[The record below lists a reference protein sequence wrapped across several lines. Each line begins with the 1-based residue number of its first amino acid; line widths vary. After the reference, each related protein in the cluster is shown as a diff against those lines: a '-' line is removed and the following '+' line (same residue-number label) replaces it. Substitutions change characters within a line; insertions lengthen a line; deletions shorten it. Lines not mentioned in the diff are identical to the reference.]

1 MMVKRYNAKIEPRGD
16 ALFFFETFFC
26 TLGKRLGLYQK
37 RAVCTMTIRFP
48 GSLGLILFPRYLTI
62 FNMAAEVGSF
72 PSQAFAPYRSYETR
86 GKFYQTTLE
95 VEAIIPSIF
104 FFWYGLLLL

>member
-1 MMVKRYNAKIEPRGD
+1 
-16 ALFFFETFFC
+16 
-26 TLGKRLGLYQK
+26 
-37 RAVCTMTIRFP
+37 
-48 GSLGLILFPRYLTI
+48 
-62 FNMAAEVGSF
+62 MAAEVGSF